1 MIGHTFAHYR
11 IEEEIG
17 AGGMGLLYRAHDLT
31 LGRDVALKV
40 LAPAV
45 QADEAARS
53 RLVREAQTASAL
65 SHPYIC
71 TVFEVGQADGRVY
84 IAMELVAGR
93 SLQQMLS
100 DGPLDP
106 ASAIRYGGQ
115 VAEALAHAHERGV
128 IHRDLKSANV
138 MITPEGRAKVLDFGL
153 ARRTAPAV
161 AAGTAAAGS
170 IAATLESPVRLTAEG
185 MLMGTPY
192 AIAPEL
198 LRGAEA
204 DARSDVWALGVLLH
218 EVVSGRAP
226 FAGETVFE
234 LSAAILHQPPSAL
247 PHQVSPGLASV
258 IGRCLAKEPSQR
270 YQRASEVH
278 AALEALGSSDRL
290 PSPVEVGAKP
300 SPGRFRAGRALVV
313 GAALWSLGIGALAL
327 DLGGLRTR
335 WVGGARS
342 PRIRSLAVLPL
353 ANLSKEADQEYFA
366 EGTTEALT
374 TALAQIGALRVIS
387 RTSAMRYKDTR
398 RSIGEIARDLGVDA
412 VIEGSVAR
420 AGDRVRITAQLIE
433 AATDRHLW
441 AQSYERELKDMLA
454 VEDDVA
460 RDVARR
466 VQVQIA
472 PATLSRMQTH
482 RPVNPEVY
490 DLYLKGRFHQNRAT
504 LEELNLAIKLYE
516 QAMTLDPDDPRPHS
530 GIADAY
536 TLLTEV
542 LNVVP
547 GSEGWP
553 RVREQAKKALV
564 LDPSLADA
572 HASMGAV
579 YFLADLKWGDAER
592 EFRRAIELNPN
603 YSIAHDA
610 LGVLLVA
617 RGRLDEGLKDR
628 DESPV
633 RRLLRA
639 PLRRRDRPGGTGAAA
654 GPGVLTG
661 QLRDAHVVRDE
672 GRLPHRGPLLRRA
685 APRQR
690 ARRRQAGDRGARG
703 PGLLGARAP
712 PRGAAAIRG
721 DCSHLGGRGRGPA
734 RQRRSCLR
742 ADRPGVRG
750 EPRLDGVPRRRS
762 PVRSAAPG
770 PALRGGA
777 QARGAAAAVLAAAP
791 TAPPPACASRRA
803 RLR

>member
-53 RLVREAQTASAL
+53 RLVREARTASAL

-71 TVFEVGQADGRVY
+71 TVFEVGEADGRVY
-84 IAMELVAGR
+84 IAMELVPGR

-138 MITPEGRAKVLDFGL
+138 MITPARRAKVLDFGL
-153 ARRTAPAV
+153 ARRAAPA
-161 AAGTAAAGS
+161 GSAAAGS

-185 MLMGTPY
+185 MLVGTPY
-192 AIAPEL
+192 AIAPEV

-234 LSAAILHQPPSAL
+234 LSAAILHQPPMAL

-300 SPGRFRAGRALVV
+300 APGRSRAGRALVV

-387 RTSAMRYKDTR
+387 RTSAMRYKGTR

-454 VEDDVA
+454 LEDDVA

-617 RGRLDEGLKDR
+617 RGRLDEGLK
-628 DESPV
+628 ES
-633 RRLLRA
+633 
-639 PLRRRDRPGGTGAAA
+639 
-654 GPGVLTG
+654 
-661 QLRDAHVVRDE
+661 
-672 GRLPHRGPLLRRA
+672 RRA
-685 APRQR
+685 VELDPLSLFTGTNLQYVDYF
-690 ARRRQAGDRGARG
+690 ARRYDD
-703 PGLLGARAP
+703 
-712 PRGAAAIRG
+712 AI
-721 DCSHLGGRGRGPA
+721 A
-734 RQRRSCLR
+734 Q
-742 ADRPGVRG
+742 G
-750 EPRLDGVPRRRS
+750 ERVLRLDPGFSRANYVMRMSYAMKGDFRT
-762 PVRSAAPG
+762 AARYFDEPL
-770 PALRGGA
+770 PDS
-777 QARGAAAAVLAAAP
+777 VLAAAKRAIEVRGAPAFWELERRRVVLRRFEEIVP
-791 TAPPPACASRRA
+791 TWAAVVEAQLGNVDHAFALIDRGFAVNPGSMVFLGVDPLFDPLRKDPRFAAALRRAGLPPPS
-803 RLR
+803 